1 MATTAEQFIKHL
13 LDLLKAEEEC
23 TTEHYLPDGS
33 VTIQVHCNDT
43 LFETGETDCSIKVT
57 LAESDASEQRNLNM
71 QQAYELS
78 KAELQEQA
86 DIIHA
91 KILSLAGF
99 FTVTRYT
106 EAIHPDYHQ
115 ECQSHRDELSEAIIA
130 LLAIKKELGLASNL
144 SKMSEK

>member
-57 LAESDASEQRNLNM
+57 LAESDASEQRNASM
-71 QQAYELS
+71 QQAYKLS
-78 KAELQEQA
+78 KAGLQEQA
-86 DIIHA
+86 DIIERMV
-91 KILSLAGF
+91 LSIAGCLNDEKLGEA
-99 FTVTRYT
+99 TV
-106 EAIHPDYHQ
+106 
-115 ECQSHRDELSEAIIA
+115 A
-130 LLAIKKELGLASNL
+130 LLTIKRELGLTSDL
-144 SKMSEK
+144 PRMLK